1 MRDDYVVVI
10 PNPAR
15 DMHVMRDTLGC
26 APPGAPDDRITQ
38 GFGPCRGPHLFGIIK
53 FNYTGGRAPRP
64 PNTNKITIFYGP
76 IFYGIRLD

>member
-26 APPGAPDDRITQ
+26 APPGAPDESFV
-38 GFGPCRGPHLFGIIK
+38 GHYLVLGAGPPDPLFIWG
-53 FNYTGGRAPRP
+53 
-64 PNTNKITIFYGP
+64 
-76 IFYGIRLD
+76 